1 MAITTSSSIKVKPLD
16 FLIVNSP
23 MLIMPVYLVPAASRR
38 LRNPAAEK
46 SFHNTSQEAAP
57 VSFPVGPP

>member
-1 MAITTSSSIKVKPLD
+1 
-16 FLIVNSP
+16 